1 MNNFAS
7 GWYLIYTKPHHERK
21 VHSYLSAKDIPSYLP
36 TRNVLRV
43 WHDRKKYVNEP
54 LFPSYVF
61 VYLNNKQHYF
71 ESMDADGV
79 LYYVRCG
86 KEVVRVDA
94 RIIENIKLAT
104 SHAQELEVS
113 KDDFKPGQKLV
124 IAQGALTGLNCEVV
138 QIDSVKKL
146 LVRVDLLQRNLL
158 LSIAPDQLIAV

>member
-1 MNNFAS
+1 
-7 GWYLIYTKPHHERK
+7 
-21 VHSYLSAKDIPSYLP
+21 
-36 TRNVLRV
+36 
-43 WHDRKKYVNEP
+43 
-54 LFPSYVF
+54 
-61 VYLNNKQHYF
+61 
-71 ESMDADGV
+71 MDADGV